1 MEQEKLSTGGI
12 SPVFFYSVFEIEQ
25 KTRFYHKKV
34 PQYGIEFQIVKCVQ
48 KIVENSEKSCCLLVN
63 VWYYKYVRF
72 GKTCIL
78 VTEIERSSFYLN
90 KSYSILY

>member
-1 MEQEKLSTGGI
+1 MRVFIVKNDKEETDKFMKIVEEQLNE
-12 SPVFFYSVFEIEQ
+12 
-25 KTRFYHKKV
+25 
-34 PQYGIEFQIVKCVQ
+34 YGIEFQIVKCVQ
-48 KIVENSEKSCCLLVN
+48 KIVENREKSCCLLVN